1 MRLREVEI
9 HHADLDLAYTW
20 ADWPSDFTLLLLDD
34 RGRIHDGPPFTAHA
48 VDLGRS
54 WAFGPSGDQG
64 DGPTVSGPGAA
75 LAWWSTGRD
84 PGDVL
89 TSDRGDLPT
98 QEAW

>member
-20 ADWPSDFTLLLLDD
+20 ADWPSDFT
-34 RGRIHDGPPFTAHA
+34 RPAARRPQQVHDGPPLTAHA
-48 VDLGRS
+48 VDLDRS
-54 WAFGPSGDQG
+54 WAFGEG

-75 LAWWSTGRD
+75 LAWWATGRD
-84 PGDVL
+84 PGEGL
-89 TSDRGDLPT
+89 TSDRGDVPT